1 MATDKMKCT
10 ECGYVF
16 EGDIDVENSTC
27 PLCSRKY
34 NTKSALEY
42 YKQTNNS
49 KDNAPKKVSKHKKVW
64 DWIITGVS
72 FIGFIIILYFI
83 ISYIVNV

>member
-16 EGDIDVENSTC
+16 EGDTDVENGTC
-27 PLCSRKY
+27 PLCARKY
-34 NTKSALEY
+34 NTQSALEY
-42 YKQTNNS
+42 YRQNNNS
-49 KDNAPKKVSKHKKVW
+49 ENKAPKKVSKHKKIW

-72 FIGFIIILYFI
+72 FIAFIIILYFI